1 MRLAFFKAATGLSVP
16 SAALAAGA
24 VGLRPLPAR
33 RRVAGAEGFDIVE
46 ARRAVAAAAA
56 PAGAALGFR
65 DLDIGRRQFV
75 EEARRDRGRPR
86 AVDAAVGGE
95 IEFGAAAGAGQAD
108 MGEAALFLE
117 AGAAVFV
124 ERALARKQAFFPA
137 GQEHVV

>member
-24 VGLRPLPAR
+24 VGLRALPAR
-33 RRVAGAEGFDIVE
+33 RRVAGAEGFHIVE

-75 EEARRDRGRPR
+75 EKARRHRGRPG

-95 IEFGAAAGAGQAD
+95 IAFCAAASAREAD
-108 MGEAALFLE
+108 MSEVALLLE
-117 AGAAVFV
+117 AGTTLFV
-124 ERALARKQAFFPA
+124 QRALAWKQAFLPT
-137 GQEHVV
+137 GQE